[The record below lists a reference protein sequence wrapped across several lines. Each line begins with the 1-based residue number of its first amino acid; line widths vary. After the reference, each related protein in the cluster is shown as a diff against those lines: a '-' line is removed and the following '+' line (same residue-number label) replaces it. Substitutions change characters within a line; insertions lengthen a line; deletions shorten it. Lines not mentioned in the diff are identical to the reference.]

1 MSHATNR
8 RQLDSLLDIYDEI
21 NVVYLENKKRLA
33 HLKTSRRSHVA
44 SDVGLDEDAF
54 DVGLYSQLFQNVE
67 ARNGR
72 ALREGRS
79 GFTFNVFDSQS
90 TPSASRSPHTSDH
103 LTVITSITMSSTI
116 RHEELALVL
125 LRGLIEQY
133 LLKVNPCQNPE
144 RELLDESY
152 MTHGKMYTPNQWK
165 DVMQLARAHSSECTV
180 WLARLY
186 PHVSVLQ
193 TEVWIGFA
201 SLRHS

>member
-1 MSHATNR
+1 MINIRKLEAELWESA
-8 RQLDSLLDIYDEI
+8 DLLRAGSK
-21 NVVYLENKKRLA
+21 L
-33 HLKTSRRSHVA
+33 TSNQYCMPVL
-44 SDVGLDEDAF
+44 GLIFLRYA
-54 DVGLYSQLFQNVE
+54 YSRFKLVE
-67 ARNGR
+67 AEILKDRPVRNGR

-90 TPSASRSPHTSDH
+90 TPSASRSPHISDH

-193 TEVWIGFA
+193 TEVWLGFA
-201 SLRHS
+201 SLRA